1 MIEVRNLKKKFVS
14 NNLFVNAVDDVS
26 FTVNNGDI
34 FGIIGLSGAGKSTL
48 IRCLNLLE
56 VYDEGYVKIDN
67 KELKSLSKR
76 ELLKERESIGMI
88 FQHFNLLNSS
98 TVYENIASPLKNTK
112 GYTRERIK
120 ERVKE
125 LLKLVDLEEKE
136 NSYPSQLSGG
146 QKQRVAIAR
155 ALSRDCKVLL
165 CDEATSALDP
175 NTTKS
180 ILELLKKIN
189 RELGVTIVLIT
200 HQMEV
205 VKNICN
211 KIAVMEK
218 GKIVEMGN
226 LFDVFANPKHSTTK
240 EFILESSYSAEVKEI
255 LKNHTEKI
263 YSISFIGDV
272 VDEPI
277 LATVQKNFDVKINI
291 LFGNIEIITDK
302 KIGNVIVEILGESKF
317 LAIEELERKGMKV
330 REIIC

>member
-1 MIEVRNLKKKFVS
+1 MISVKNLKKTFISKNSTVK
-14 NNLFVNAVDDVS
+14 AIDDVS
-26 FTVNNGDI
+26 FEVNEGDI
-34 FGIIGLSGAGKSTL
+34 FGIIGFSGAGKSTL

-56 VYDEGYVKIDN
+56 VYDEGSVVVDGD
-67 KELKSLSKR
+67 ELKSLSKR
-76 ELLKERESIGMI
+76 DLLKKRESIGMI
-88 FQHFNLLNSS
+88 FQHFNLLQSS

-112 GYTRERIK
+112 GYTKEQIK
-120 ERVKE
+120 TRVRE

-189 RELGVTIVLIT
+189 RELKVTIVLIT

-205 VKNICN
+205 VKSICN
-211 KIAVMEK
+211 KIAIMER
-218 GKIVEMGN
+218 GKFVENGD
-226 LFDVFANPKHSTTK
+226 LIEIFSNPKHQTTRD
-240 EFILESSYSAEVKEI
+240 FVLESSYSSELSDI
-255 LKNHTEKI
+255 LKEHTNKV
-263 YSISFIGDV
+263 YSISFIGNV

-277 LATVQKNFDVKINI
+277 LSHVQKQYDVDINI
-291 LFGNIEIITDK
+291 LFGNIEFLAGK
-302 KIGNVIVEILGESKF
+302 KVGNVIVEILGERVDE
-317 LAIEELERKGMKV
+317 AIRELEEEGMKV
-330 REIIC
+330 GEVKC

>member
-1 MIEVRNLKKKFVS
+1 MISVKNLKKTFISKNSTVK
-14 NNLFVNAVDDVS
+14 AIDDVS
-26 FTVNNGDI
+26 FEVNEGDI
-34 FGIIGLSGAGKSTL
+34 FGIIGFSGAGKSTL

-56 VYDEGYVKIDN
+56 VYDEGSVVVDGD
-67 KELKSLSKR
+67 ELKSLSKR
-76 ELLKERESIGMI
+76 DLLKKRESIGMI
-88 FQHFNLLNSS
+88 FQHFNLLHSS

-112 GYTRERIK
+112 GYSKEQIRTR
-120 ERVKE
+120 VSE

-180 ILELLKKIN
+180 ILELLKRIN
-189 RELGVTIVLIT
+189 RELKVTIVLIT

-205 VKNICN
+205 VKSICN
-211 KIAVMEK
+211 KIAIMER
-218 GKIVEMGN
+218 GKFVENGD
-226 LFDVFANPKHSTTK
+226 LIEIFSNPKHKTTRD
-240 EFILESSYSAEVKEI
+240 FVLESSYSSELSEI
-255 LKNHTEKI
+255 LKDHTNKV

-277 LATVQKNFDVKINI
+277 LANVQNKYNVYINI
-291 LFGNIEIITDK
+291 LFGNIEFLSGK
-302 KIGNVIVEILGESKF
+302 KVGNVIVEILGENSEKVVKA
-317 LAIEELERKGMKV
+317 LKEKGMKV
-330 REIIC
+330 GEVKC